1 MLYDRVRLKQDARA
15 AMAHANPKTWL
26 VTLVFI
32 LLTGAVSGTLGALAP
47 NPLGEYVGAV
57 TIGMM
62 ENGGYQP
69 TLGDLL
75 PGGAAAPAAIGAM
88 GLTMVFSLAAIVVSA
103 LFSIVMSYGYSRYA
117 MEVYRREAYA
127 GAGSIFKGF
136 PRLPAAVG
144 SSVLVGI
151 FSLLW
156 GLLIYGVDLFI
167 TALVLFLSEGSRVG
181 TWIGLAVLFMI
192 ATLVHTL
199 VTYRYSLTVYFVMD
213 DEKLPAFQAITA
225 SVQAMKGN
233 AWKRFVLSLSFLGW
247 ELLRWLIT
255 LVVAAVGGV
264 FAFLIIRGSFGPL
277 PHLGMGPASY
287 AQMGAA
293 LALAVAILV
302 IAIVAV
308 LIQMPLELWLISYKS
323 VAYAGFYQLLAGKK
337 AEKPAPAAPVTGSL
351 YFSNAQPAAVTPVEE
366 TPVTEEPPTAVEKG
380 PVVQEPPAVSP
391 YTPFASSAD
400 VAPGVPTSS
409 EAPETPA
416 APEAAPA
423 PLPQEL
429 SEASETPVSSETS
442 ETPTDEEN

>member
-47 NPLGEYVGAV
+47 NPLGEYVGAL

-75 PGGAAAPAAIGAM
+75 PGGMAAPAIGAM
-88 GLTMVFSLAAIVVSA
+88 GLTAVFSLAAIVVSA
-103 LFSIVMSYGYSRYA
+103 LFSVVMSYGYCRYA
-117 MEVYRREAYA
+117 LEVSRREAYA
-127 GAGSIFKGF
+127 GAGSLFKGF

-144 SSVLVGI
+144 SSVLVGV

-167 TALVLFLSEGSRVG
+167 TALVLFLTDGSRVG
-181 TWIGLAVLFMI
+181 TWIGLVVLFLI

-199 VTYRYSLTVYFVMD
+199 VTYRYCLTPYFVMD
-213 DEKLPAFQAITA
+213 DAKLPALQAINA
-225 SVQAMKGN
+225 STQAMKGN
-233 AWKRFVLSLSFLGW
+233 TWKRFVLGLSFLGW

-277 PHLGMGPASY
+277 PHLGMGSASY

-323 VAYAGFYQLLAGKK
+323 ISYAGFYQLLAGK
-337 AEKPAPAAPVTGSL
+337 AEKEAPVPAPVTGSL
-351 YFSNAQPAAVTPVEE
+351 YFNNAQPPAAAAPAEEPLETTSDVTEVPLEAEKAAATPEETPAAAGEPPAVPPYTPFGSSADVVPEAPKTPDTPE
-366 TPVTEEPPTAVEKG
+366 TPVTP
-380 PVVQEPPAVSP
+380 
-391 YTPFASSAD
+391 
-400 VAPGVPTSS
+400 
-409 EAPETPA
+409 EAPA
-416 APEAAPA
+416 S
-423 PLPQEL
+423 
-429 SEASETPVSSETS
+429 SEASEGP
-442 ETPTDEEN
+442 EEGDN